1 MQNRRP
7 YWQVAVSLLFSLL
20 ATAAF
25 VIVGVKVLALM
36 FPFVVGWVIAMI
48 ASPLVNWL
56 EKKLNIV
63 KKLGSA

>member
-20 ATAAF
+20 ATTAF

-36 FPFVVGWVIAMI
+36 FPFVVGL
-48 ASPLVNWL
+48 P
-56 EKKLNIV
+56 
-63 KKLGSA
+63 